1 MEIIPQTDFSLYKFF
16 PFSNIRTM
24 EIIVFLIGGLSYG
37 LIEILYR
44 GYTHWSMVLTGGA
57 VILTFY
63 YLIPLLFQIPLWA
76 SALLGAA
83 IITAYEFAIG
93 CIVNLWLKM
102 GVWDYTDC
110 PGNILGQICPQFSGC
125 WFLLCLAFFSFVK
138 YNKNIFF

>member
-1 MEIIPQTDFSLYKFF
+1 
-16 PFSNIRTM
+16 M

-63 YLIPLLFQIPLWA
+63 YLIPFLFQLPLWA

-83 IITAYEFAIG
+83 IITAYEFAMG
-93 CIVNLWLKM
+93 CVVNLLFKM
-102 GVWDYTDC
+102 EVWDYSDQ
-110 PGNILGQICPQFSGC
+110 PGNILGQICLQFSGC
-125 WFLLCLAFFSFVK
+125 WFLLCLAFFSLVK
-138 YNKNIFF
+138 YNRTIFF

>member
-1 MEIIPQTDFSLYKFF
+1 
-16 PFSNIRTM
+16 M

-37 LIEILYR
+37 LVEILFR

-63 YLIPLLFQIPLWA
+63 YLLPGLMQMPVWT

-83 IITAYEFAIG
+83 IITLYEFTMG
-93 CIVNLWLKM
+93 CVVNLWLKM
-102 GVWDYTDC
+102 EVWDYSNC

-125 WFLLCLAFFSFVK
+125 WFLLCLAFFSLVK